1 MTFKRP
7 AFAAA
12 ALVALAACT
21 VRPEPLSPE
30 ENVARANADRDVIA
44 KNYVALDGPLT
55 LAGAVARALKFNY
68 DSQLAQAEIA
78 LQEKQLDLAMAQM
91 LPRLA
96 TSAGY
101 NWRTIPNA
109 AQSVDVITRQRTAGW
124 SYSEEPDHGLADITF
139 SWNALDLGVSY
150 FQAKQQAWRAL
161 IAVERRRKVI
171 DNIVKTTAQAY
182 WRAAAASST
191 LPKLDPML
199 EEARRSLITSQKV
212 GQQSLQSPLALLDFQ
227 QNMLIVLAELE
238 KMRND
243 MTAAQIELATLINVP
258 QGTRIAFASVPSEMK
273 FNSKIDN
280 HKLEDIGL
288 ALRPEMR
295 IESYQQRIDRQDIY
309 KEILKMMPGVGVLG
323 SLNYDSND
331 LLYKKTWGELGVRAT
346 FNLFNLVQGPR
357 AIAVAQKSVEIDDQ
371 RRVALAV
378 ALLTQ
383 INLSVQEYANALDGY
398 RTALEIDK
406 IGQQMSRVADNVT
419 AAGVQT
425 EADRVRRQLTV
436 LTTRVSRDKAMARLH
451 GSLTSVYSSVGI
463 DLVPAGAD
471 LNDLP
476 TLTKQVESAISD
488 WEAGRLPELPTVV
501 AAN

>member
-1 MTFKRP
+1 MTFNRP
-7 AFAAA
+7 
-12 ALVALAACT
+12 ALAAVALLALVGCS
-21 VRPEPLSPE
+21 VRPQPLTPE
-30 ENVARANADRDVIA
+30 ENVTRANADRDVIT
-44 KNYVALDGPLT
+44 KNYTPLEGPLT
-55 LAGAVARALKFNY
+55 LSGAIARALKYNY
-68 DSQLAQAEIA
+68 DSQLSQAEIA
-78 LQEKQLDLAMAQM
+78 LQEKQLDLAMSQM

-96 TSAGY
+96 TAAGY
-101 NWRTIPNA
+101 NWRSIPNA
-109 AQSVDVITRQRTAGW
+109 AQSVDVITRQRTPGW
-124 SYSEEPDHGLADITF
+124 SYSEEPDHGVADITF
-139 SWNALDLGVSY
+139 SWNVLDLGVSY
-150 FQAKQQAWRAL
+150 FQAKQQGWRAL

-182 WRAAAASST
+182 WRAAAADET

-199 EEARRSLITSQKV
+199 VEARRSLVTSQKV

-258 QGTRIAFASVPSEMK
+258 QGSKVIFASTPADMSV
-273 FNSKIDN
+273 NAKIDN

-295 IESYQQRIDRQDIY
+295 IESYQQRIDRQDVY
-309 KEILKMMPGVGVLG
+309 KEIVKMMPGVGVLG

-357 AIAVAQKSVEIDDQ
+357 AIAVAEKAVEIDEQ

-378 ALLTQ
+378 ALITQ
-383 INLSVQEYANALDGY
+383 INLSIQEYANAIDGY
-398 RTALEIDK
+398 KTAQEIDK

-436 LTTRVSRDKAMARLH
+436 LTTRVNRDKAVARLH
-451 GSLTSVYSSVGI
+451 GSLTGVYSAVGI

-476 TLTKQVESAISD
+476 TLTKQVETAISD
-488 WEAGRLPELPTVV
+488 WQAGRLPELPTVT